1 MSDKHLKIALEQVE
15 KLDLEIKKLKK
26 LNKRLKSQL
35 TINQTTSLSDELS
48 IKVNLDKIFLERN
61 KSLAKMAERN
71 LSEG

>member
-1 MSDKHLKIALEQVE
+1 
-15 KLDLEIKKLKK
+15 LDLEIKKLKK